1 MRRSFAYAVPF
12 LALPLAAAA
21 CGGNKSGTSSTASL
35 PDDPAAAVKGAAA
48 KTAQAG
54 SEHLALAGRI
64 VAGGQMVTFKGTGD
78 FDTEKHLG
86 SLNAD
91 FSVGGLNGSLEEV
104 SSGKDAY
111 VKSDLL
117 GALTPGGKPWV
128 KLDLAKTAKS
138 QGVDITSFLSQ
149 DPTQAL
155 TELQSLRDVRKVPT
169 QVVGSN
175 TTHYRA
181 SFVVPKA
188 AGAATAGTGRYDVW
202 IGEDGYVHRLKAK
215 VTSGGAT
222 STVTTDLSAFGEPV
236 SVTLPS
242 AADTYDGTKTPIPG
256 LGG

>member
-1 MRRSFAYAVPF
+1 MRRLAYASL
-12 LALPLAAAA
+12 LALPFAAAA
-21 CGGNKSGTSSTASL
+21 CGGSKNSSDITVTLVA
-35 PDDPAAAVKGAAA
+35 DPATAVKDAAA

-54 SEHLALAGRI
+54 SEHLALAGKI
-64 VAGGQMVTFKGTGD
+64 VTRGQTVTFKGTGD
-78 FDTEKHLG
+78 FDTKKHLG

-91 FSVGGLNGSLEEV
+91 FSVGGLNGSLQEV

-117 GALTPGGKPWV
+117 AALTPGGKPWV

-155 TELQSLRDVRKVPT
+155 TQLQSLRDVHKVQT
-169 QVVGSN
+169 QIVGSKA
-175 TTHYRA
+175 THYRA

-188 AGAATAGTGRYDVW
+188 GGAASAGTGRYDVW
-202 IGEDGYVHRLKAK
+202 IGEDGYVHQLKAI
-215 VTSGGAT
+215 VTNGGAT

-236 SVTLPS
+236 DVTLPS
-242 AADTYDGTKTPIPG
+242 TADTYDGTKTPIPG

>member
-1 MRRSFAYAVPF
+1 VSRRLAYAMPL

-21 CGGNKSGTSSTASL
+21 CGGSKNSSDITVTLAA
-35 PDDPAAAVKGAAA
+35 DPATAVKGAAA
-48 KTAQAG
+48 KTALAG
-54 SEHLALAGRI
+54 SEHLAIAGRI
-64 VAGGQMVTFKGTGD
+64 VASGQTVTFKGTGD
-78 FDTEKHLG
+78 YDTKKHLG

-117 GALTPGGKPWV
+117 SALTPGGKPWV
-128 KLDLAKTAKS
+128 KLDLAQTAKS

-155 TELQSLRDVRKVPT
+155 TQLQGLHDVRKVAT
-169 QVVGSN
+169 QVVGSK

-181 SFVVPKA
+181 TFAVPKA
-188 AGAATAGTGRYDVW
+188 KGAAHAGTGRYDIW
-202 IGEDGYVHRLKAK
+202 IGEDGYVHQLTAK
-215 VTSGGAT
+215 VTASGAT

-236 SVTLPS
+236 SITLPK
-242 AADTYDGTKTPIPG
+242 AADTYDSTKTPIPG

>member
-1 MRRSFAYAVPF
+1 MNRRLAYAMPF
-12 LALPLAAAA
+12 IAVPLAAAA
-21 CGGNKSGTSSTASL
+21 CGGNKNSSTTTAAL
-35 PDDPAAAVKGAAA
+35 PDDPVAAVKGAAA
-48 KTAQAG
+48 KTSDAG
-54 SEHLALAGRI
+54 SEHLALSGRI
-64 VAGGQMVTFKGTGD
+64 VAGGQTVTFKGTGD
-78 FDTEKHLG
+78 FDTKKHVG

-91 FSVGGLNGSLEEV
+91 FSVGGLAGSLEEV

-117 GALTPGGKPWV
+117 SALTPGGKPWV

-155 TELQSLRDVRKVPT
+155 TQLQGLHDVQKVQT
-169 QVVGSN
+169 QVVGSK

-188 AGAATAGTGRYDVW
+188 AGAAKAGTGRYDIW
-202 IGEDGYVHRLKAK
+202 IGEDGYVHQLRAV

-236 SVTLPS
+236 SVTFPS

>member
-1 MRRSFAYAVPF
+1 MRRLAYASL
-12 LALPLAAAA
+12 LALPFAAAA
-21 CGGNKSGTSSTASL
+21 CGGNKNSSSTATL
-35 PDDPAAAVKGAAA
+35 PDDPVAAVKGAAA
-48 KTAQAG
+48 RTAQAG
-54 SEHLALAGRI
+54 SEHLAIAGRI
-64 VAGGQMVTFKGTGD
+64 VARGQAVSFKGTGD
-78 FDTEKHLG
+78 FDTKKHLG

-117 GALTPGGKPWV
+117 AALTPGGKPWV
-128 KLDLAKTAKS
+128 KLDLAQTAKS

-155 TELQSLRDVRKVPT
+155 TQLQGLRNVQKVDA
-169 QVVGSN
+169 QSAGSD

-181 SFVVPKA
+181 TFDVPKA
-188 AGAATAGTGRYDVW
+188 KGAAKAGTGRYDIW
-202 IGEDGYVHRLKAK
+202 IGQDGYVHQLKAV
-215 VTSGGAT
+215 VTTGGAT

-236 SVTLPS
+236 SITLPK
-242 AADTYDGTKTPIPG
+242 AADTYDSTKTPIPG